1 MEPAVHFIVSS
12 FGACIAGCELV
23 KMLRHLWVGVAL
35 VAALPGQT
43 FTTIANFGGAFTSPT
58 ELILGPDGNFYG
70 VAQELS
76 APQPGGVIF
85 RMTPTGTVAS
95 LKTATPVGNGSALVS
110 GQDGNIYGV
119 SFYGGSAN
127 QGIFFQLTTSGA
139 FTTLYSFGGASPLQ
153 SPDVLLQAPDGT
165 FYGAATSVSNTG
177 VGGAIFSAQIANGNL
192 TLSTIYN
199 FTDGSS
205 AVNLAMGSDGI
216 LYGLG
221 STNNGG
227 TFLFGLTPSG
237 EYTLLYTFSPAK
249 DGSIPKSLIAG
260 SDGNFYGLTQ
270 SGGAYGAGTIFKV
283 TPAGGFTVLNAF
295 PPGGSLEGVIDP
307 GVVYPLSLIQG
318 SDGNLYGATVR
329 GGANN
334 SGSIFRVTTS
344 GSFTTL
350 YSFSSTPGNAWLVQ
364 AANETLY
371 GIAVAGGFNR
381 DGIAFTLTLPSSTG
395 GAYTCSNATPPV
407 ITTVESASAYG
418 NYSYFGSGSWIEIKG
433 TNLADANDPRLPAAT
448 NSGQWT
454 TADFFGPNAPT
465 SLDGISAT
473 INGKSAYVW
482 YLSPTQIN
490 VQAPEDTFTGNA
502 TVSVT
507 NCSATSP
514 VFGVTKRSLAPGLL
528 APSNYAANGTQYLVA
543 TFASDGAYVLN
554 TSLGASF
561 GLNARPAKP
570 GDEIIAYGIG
580 FGDVTPSI
588 LPGTIA
594 GVSNTLVNPVTI
606 SFGSAPATIVYQGMA
621 GGFVG
626 LYEYYFTVPA
636 GLANGD
642 YQINVAQNG
651 TAVPQTL
658 YLTVHS

>member
-1 MEPAVHFIVSS
+1 MSS
-12 FGACIAGCELV
+12 FGAWIAGLRAVV
-23 KMLRHLWVGVAL
+23 KMLRHLWVGVAV

-43 FTTIANFGGAFTSPT
+43 LTTIANFSGAFRSPT
-58 ELILGPDGNFYG
+58 DLILGPDGKFYG

-85 RMTPTGTVAS
+85 RMTPAGTVAS
-95 LKTATPVGNGSALVS
+95 LETATPVGNGSALVS

-119 SFYGGSAN
+119 SFYGGNAN
-127 QGIFFQLTTSGA
+127 QGTFFQFTTSGA
-139 FTTLYSFGGASPLQ
+139 FAILYNFGGASPIQ
-153 SPDVLLQAPDGT
+153 SPSVLLQAPDGT
-165 FYGAATSVSNTG
+165 FYGTATSVSNTG
-177 VGGAIFSAQIANGNL
+177 PGGAIFSARIANGNL

-199 FTDGSS
+199 FTNGSS

-221 STNNGG
+221 ATNNGG
-227 TFLFGLTPSG
+227 TFFFGLTPSG
-237 EYTLLYTFSPAK
+237 EYTLLYTLSPANE
-249 DGSIPKSLIAG
+249 GSIPTSLIAG

-270 SGGAYGAGTIFKV
+270 AGGAHGAGTLFKG
-283 TPAGGFTVLNAF
+283 TPAGEVTVLYAF
-295 PPGGSLEGVIDP
+295 PPGGSGLGFDRAD
-307 GVVYPLSLIQG
+307 PLSLVQG
-318 SDGNLYGATVR
+318 SDGNLYGATVY

-334 SGSIFRVTTS
+334 SGSIFRATTS

-350 YSFSSTPGNAWLVQ
+350 YSFSSTPGNTWLMQ

-371 GIAVAGGFNR
+371 GIAG
-381 DGIAFTLTLPSSTG
+381 DMAFTLTLPLSAG

-433 TNLADANDPRLPAAT
+433 TNLADPNDPRLSAAT

-454 TADFFGPNAPT
+454 TADFFGPNAPM

-490 VQAPEDTFTGNA
+490 VQAPEDTFTGNV

-507 NCSATSP
+507 NCGATSP
-514 VFGVTKRSLAPGLL
+514 AFGLTKRSLAPGLL

-554 TSLGASF
+554 TSLGATY
-561 GLNARPAKP
+561 GLNSRPAKP

-606 SFGSAPATIVYQGMA
+606 SFGSAPATILYQGMA

-626 LYEYYFTVPA
+626 LYEFYFTVPA
-636 GLANGD
+636 GLANRD

-658 YLTVHS
+658 YLTVQN